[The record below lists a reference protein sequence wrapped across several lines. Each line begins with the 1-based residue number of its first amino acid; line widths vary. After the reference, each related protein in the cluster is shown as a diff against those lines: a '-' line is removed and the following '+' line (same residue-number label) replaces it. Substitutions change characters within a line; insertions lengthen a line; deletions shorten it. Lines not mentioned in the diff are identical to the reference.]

1 MLTVARGDKM
11 HGCTLHNIPG
21 QDNTR
26 SDTMLCLTGLIIHS
40 TNNWTFFSNCIQLK
54 QYPIGLNGFWPVT
67 NINIYVDIVIHTC

>member
-40 TNNWTFFSNCIQLK
+40 NCIQLK

>member
-40 TNNWTFFSNCIQLK
+40 TNNWTFFQ
-54 QYPIGLNGFWPVT
+54 
-67 NINIYVDIVIHTC
+67 IVYN